1 MLHTLHTL
9 PGLAKSRFGFT
20 ERATK
25 NKTVSA
31 IRMSSF
37 NLCATQLRT
46 PLHSLST
53 HKRFYFKFAFY
64 NAEAIPKSLNA
75 YFSAG
80 VCEDLL
86 RVGDFRAPTVQTFR
100 NEYSY

>member
-1 MLHTLHTL
+1 
-9 PGLAKSRFGFT
+9 
-20 ERATK
+20 
-25 NKTVSA
+25 
-31 IRMSSF
+31 MSSF

-86 RVGDFRAPTVQTFR
+86 RVGDFGPPRSKPSGMNIATNNAKITNTAPNAKGGPGIIV
-100 NEYSY
+100 